1 METQL
6 KTVESQVVP
15 LKTLF
20 SEKFDVDFYQR
31 EYVWQRKNIEDL
43 VNDLSTEFLKNWRP
57 EHDFKEVAKYD
68 PYYMGEIVLSIKG
81 DDRNSIIDGQQ
92 RITSLTLL
100 LIYLLRN
107 YGTVDKFPAKIST
120 LISSDHYGEDLFNL
134 DIEERRTCM
143 QALKNDGLYIPN
155 EKEPSSVKNLVE
167 RYNDIEDC
175 WNEKITNEN
184 VVHFAYWLMDK
195 VSFSKVWTNSDDFA
209 YVIFETMNDRGLSL
223 TQIEMLRSYL
233 LANIDDDNSKDKN
246 RDAALKKYDNLVNRL
261 ASITLSSN
269 SKAEFD
275 FFKTYLRSHY
285 AQDMSQSKGS
295 TSDFVRIGKEFHRWV
310 RDNSE
315 TLNLK
320 SSDDF
325 YDFIVQLDYF
335 ATKYE
340 KIYSLIQQRKTD
352 EFLYLIVNSDYSF
365 TLQPALILASINY
378 QDDDKVVETKIKIV
392 SKYLTK
398 VLSWRVWNHTM
409 ISQSSMEA
417 KIYDLCKTI
426 RGKTVEELKPYLNS
440 DPIEKIELDNYPTL
454 NQQNNRKLKV
464 LLSLITEIVSAESGK
479 PDYMMN
485 HKDDPTEIEHIW
497 CDHIELHADEC
508 NSSAEFSAAR
518 NSIGDLLVL
527 PKSFNASYGDDKYS
541 DKLVHYIEQNI
552 LAQSLHSN
560 KYENNPGFIGFIER
574 SGLKF
579 EPYADFKKEQ
589 IQKRGDLYKSILE
602 WNWRK

>member
-43 VNDLSTEFLKNWRP
+43 INDLSAEFLKNWRS
-57 EHDFKEVAKYD
+57 EHTYKDVSKYD
-68 PYYMGEIVLSIKG
+68 PYYMGEIVLSVKG

-100 LIYLLRN
+100 LIYLLNN
-107 YGTVDKFPAKIST
+107 YGKVEKFPAKIST

-134 DIEERRTCM
+134 DIEERRICM
-143 QALKNDGLYIPN
+143 QALKNEGSYIPN
-155 EKEPSSVKNLVE
+155 DKEPFSVKNLVE
-167 RYNDIEDC
+167 RYGDIADC
-175 WNEKITNEN
+175 WNEKINEKN

-233 LANIDDDNSKDKN
+233 LANIDDDDSKDKSRN
-246 RDAALKKYDNLVNRL
+246 AALKKYDQLVKRL
-261 ASITLSSN
+261 VSITLSSN
-269 SKAEFD
+269 SKPEFD

-310 RDNSE
+310 RD
-315 TLNLK
+315 
-320 SSDDF
+320 SSDLLKLQTSDDYF
-325 YDFIVQLDYF
+325 DFITRLEYF
-335 ATKYE
+335 ASVYE

-365 TLQPALILASINY
+365 TLQPALIIAAISY
-378 QDDDKVVETKIKIV
+378 QDDNDIVLKKIKIV

-398 VLSWRVWNHTM
+398 VLSWRVWNHNM

-417 KIYDLCKTI
+417 KVYDLCKEI
-426 RGKTVEELKPYLNS
+426 RGKNCDELETYFNT
-440 DPIEKIELDNYPTL
+440 DPIEKIKLENYPTL
-454 NQQNNRKLKV
+454 NQQNNRKIKV
-464 LLSLITEIVSAESGK
+464 LLSLITEIVSAASGK
-479 PDYMMN
+479 PDYMLN
-485 HKDDPTEIEHIW
+485 HKDDLTEIEHIW
-497 CDHIELHADEC
+497 CDHIEYHADEC
-508 NSSAEFSAAR
+508 GTPAEFSAAR
-518 NSIGDLLVL
+518 NSIGGLLVL
-527 PKSFNASYGDDKYS
+527 PKSFNASYGDDEYS
-541 DKLVHYIEQNI
+541 KKLVHYIEQNV
-552 LAQSLHSN
+552 LAQSLNAN
-560 KYENNPGFIGFIER
+560 KYENNPGFVDFIHQ

-579 EPYADFKKEQ
+579 EPYTEFKKEQ
-589 IQKRGDLYKSILE
+589 IQKRGELYKNILE
-602 WNWRK
+602 WNWKK